1 ILAFNTG
8 SYACKYLL
16 GAAAAEK
23 DTGLNL
29 KFNALNLNGNTPK
42 CDIPTE
48 VISTGNTN
56 IDIKNEVFSNLL
68 EPLKEANEN
77 NGFLPIYYPK

>member
-1 ILAFNTG
+1 M
-8 SYACKYLL
+8 
-16 GAAAAEK
+16 
-23 DTGLNL
+23 

-77 NGFLPIYYPK
+77 NGFYQFTILKIIFQRQI